1 MPLVSTLPERSISSP
16 FSMKLSTG
24 ISSRMSTSG
33 PEPARSWVFS
43 WVSAS
48 SRLPVTV
55 EKPSSEPSSRAQV

>member
-1 MPLVSTLPERSISSP
+1 
-16 FSMKLSTG
+16 MKLSTG

-33 PEPARSWVFS
+33 PEPASSWVFS

-55 EKPSSEPSSRAQV
+55 EKPSSEPSSRAQL